1 MEHGYRARHYGAAW
15 RANGRSCMSK
25 QAEVINLYR
34 RRIRRA
40 RNTVRVH
47 TMYRLEGELAL
58 ALVLR
63 LIERLQHDLD
73 TAVREFR
80 ELRQRKK
87 VG

>member
-1 MEHGYRARHYGAAW
+1 
-15 RANGRSCMSK
+15 MSK

>member
-1 MEHGYRARHYGAAW
+1 M
-15 RANGRSCMSK
+15 NK
-25 QAEVINLYR
+25 QAEVINLRR

-47 TMYRLEGELAL
+47 KVRRLEGELAL
-58 ALVLR
+58 ALLLR
-63 LIERLQHDLD
+63 LIERLQRNLD
-73 TAVREFR
+73 TAIREFR

>member
-1 MEHGYRARHYGAAW
+1 
-15 RANGRSCMSK
+15 MSK

-47 TMYRLEGELAL
+47 KVRRLEGELAL
-58 ALVLR
+58 ALLLR

>member
-1 MEHGYRARHYGAAW
+1 
-15 RANGRSCMSK
+15 
-25 QAEVINLYR
+25 
-34 RRIRRA
+34 
-40 RNTVRVH
+40 
-47 TMYRLEGELAL
+47 MYRLEGELAL